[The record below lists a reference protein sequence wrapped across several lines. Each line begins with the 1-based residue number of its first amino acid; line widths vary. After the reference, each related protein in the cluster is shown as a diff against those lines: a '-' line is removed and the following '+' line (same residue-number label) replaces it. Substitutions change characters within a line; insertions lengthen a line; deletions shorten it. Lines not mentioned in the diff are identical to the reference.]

1 VLGDIFGAI
10 TGSTKAA
17 KKAAAETKA
26 AAKLAEFK
34 PFDIEGS
41 IFSDVEFGED
51 TAKYTLSPELA
62 KIRDSF
68 FEGADYFSDATK
80 TASLDA
86 SKLRDYGRGLF
97 DSATS
102 RDTDELAGD
111 YYRRALG
118 ILEPSRIAEQTAL
131 ANNLFNTGT
140 DGLAMATG
148 TGGYAN
154 PDRMAYLTS
163 KDRQDERIAF
173 EAMDRARNENIQDI
187 NRSIGLFPVA
197 NAIQS
202 DPYNYMN
209 QMFGYGSGVE
219 LQGQQPMMLGMS
231 FGQAAQPGRMAMAQ
245 GYSNAAQMPL
255 AASLANSAM
264 GMDFLTQGF
273 KSGMGKGGFFSN
285 LLGKPTDY
293 SSGTTNAIPGSY
305 YG

>member
-1 VLGDIFGAI
+1 MLGKLIGKI
-10 TGSTKAA
+10 TGTTAAA
-17 KKAAAETKA
+17 KKAERDAKA
-26 AAKLAEFK
+26 AADLARFK

-41 IFSDVEFGED
+41 VFGDVEFGD
-51 TAKYTLSPELA
+51 DSAKYALSPELT
-62 KIRDSF
+62 KIRDRF
-68 FEGADYFSDATK
+68 FEGADYFGDATK

-118 ILEPSRIAEQTAL
+118 ILEPSRIAEQTGL
-131 ANNLFNTGT
+131 ANNLFNTGRE
-140 DGLAMATG
+140 GLAITTG
-148 TGGYAN
+148 AGGYVN

-173 EAMDRARNENIQDI
+173 ESMNRARNENIQDI

-197 NAIQS
+197 NAIES

-231 FGQAAQPGRMAMAQ
+231 FGQAAQPGRMAQAQ
-245 GYSNAAQMPL
+245 GYSNAAQIPFN
-255 AASLANSAM
+255 ASLANAAM
-264 GMDFLTQGF
+264 GMNFLTQGF
-273 KSGMGKGGFFSN
+273 KSGMGDGGFFSN
-285 LLGKPTDY
+285 LLGGPTPGY
-293 SSGTTNAIPGSY
+293 SGPSY
-305 YG
+305 ATGGYVV

>member
-1 VLGDIFGAI
+1 MLGDLFGAI

-26 AAKLAEFK
+26 AADLARFK

-41 IFSDVEFGED
+41 IFSDVEFGDD
-51 TAKYTLSPELA
+51 TAKYTLSPELT

-111 YYRRALG
+111 YFRRALG
-118 ILEPSRIAEQTAL
+118 ILEPTRIAEQTGL
-131 ANNLFNTGT
+131 ANNLFNTGR

-148 TGGYAN
+148 TGGYTN

-197 NAIQS
+197 NALQS

-231 FGQAAQPGRMAMAQ
+231 FGQAAQPGRMAQAQ
-245 GYSNAAQMPL
+245 GYSNAAQIPFN
-255 AASLANSAM
+255 ASLANAAM
-264 GMDFLTQGF
+264 GMNFLTQGF
-273 KSGMGKGGFFSN
+273 KSGMGDGGFFSN
-285 LLGKPTDY
+285 LLGGPTPGY
-293 SSGTTNAIPGSY
+293 SGPSY
-305 YG
+305 ATGGYVV

>member
-1 VLGDIFGAI
+1 MLGDIFGAI

-118 ILEPSRIAEQTAL
+118 ILEPSRIAEQTGL
-131 ANNLFNTGT
+131 ANNLFNTGR

>member
-1 VLGDIFGAI
+1 MLGKLFGAI

-17 KKAAAETKA
+17 KKAAAESRA
-26 AAKLAEFK
+26 AADLARFK

-41 IFSDVEFGED
+41 VFGDVEFGDD
-51 TAKYTLSPELA
+51 TAKYALSPELT
-62 KIRDSF
+62 KIRDRF
-68 FEGADYFSDATK
+68 FEGADYFGDATE

-118 ILEPSRIAEQTAL
+118 ILEPSRIAEQTGL
-131 ANNLFNTGT
+131 ANNLFNTGRE
-140 DGLAMATG
+140 GLAITTG
-148 TGGYAN
+148 AGGYVN
-154 PDRMAYLTS
+154 PDRMAYLTA

-173 EAMDRARNENIQDI
+173 ESMNRARNENIQDI
-187 NRSIGLFPVA
+187 NRAVGLFPVA

-231 FGQAAQPGRMAMAQ
+231 FGQAAQPGRMAQAQ
-245 GYSNAAQMPL
+245 GYSNAAQIPFN
-255 AASLANSAM
+255 ASLANAAM
-264 GMDFLTQGF
+264 GMNFLTQGF
-273 KSGMGKGGFFSN
+273 KSGMGDGGFFSN
-285 LLGKPTDY
+285 LLGGPTPGY
-293 SSGTTNAIPGSY
+293 SGPSY
-305 YG
+305 ATGGYVV